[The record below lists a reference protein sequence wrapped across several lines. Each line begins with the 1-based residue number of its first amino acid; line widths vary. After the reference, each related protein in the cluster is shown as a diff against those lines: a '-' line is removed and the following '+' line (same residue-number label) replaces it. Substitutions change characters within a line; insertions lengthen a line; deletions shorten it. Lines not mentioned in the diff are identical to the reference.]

1 MSKILGVTTEEIMQ
15 WALEIAGQDRIP
27 VDSAIYVEGKAIRRV
42 LFGIDVSS
50 ADLELGKALG
60 VDLVMAHHPPDAL
73 VNFPQ
78 IFERHVELMVGAG
91 VPRQKAL
98 AAIEPM
104 TERWH
109 DRFHSAN
116 YDHVVS
122 VARLLKMPFMNI
134 HNPLDELGRQRMA
147 AAVAGIR
154 PTEPILNVIAAL
166 NTLDEIRHAPVR
178 PEVAVGSLEAAA
190 GRIMVVHGAGTNGG
204 YEIAREYFHH
214 GIGTVIYI
222 HLATEAKLKLRQE
235 REGNLIVVGHLP
247 GDLVGIEPFSQLMRQ
262 NGLDVIGFSGVA

>member
-1 MSKILGVTTEEIMQ
+1 MIGSNGVTTDEIMQ
-15 WALEIAGQDRIP
+15 WALEIAGQDQVP
-27 VDSAIYVEGKAIRRV
+27 VDSAIYVAGQNIRRV
-42 LFGIDVSS
+42 LFGIDVNA

-60 VDLVMAHHPPDAL
+60 VDLVMAHHPADAL

-78 IFERHVELMVGAG
+78 IFERHVELMVRAG
-91 VPRQKAL
+91 VPRERAWS
-98 AAIEPM
+98 AIEPM

-122 VARLLKMPFMNI
+122 VARLLQLPFMNI

-147 AAVAGIR
+147 AAVGGIL
-154 PTEPILNVIAAL
+154 PTEPIKNVVAAL
-166 NTLDEIRHAPVR
+166 HTLDEIRNAPVR

-190 GRIMVVHGAGTNGG
+190 GRIVVVHGAGTNGG
-204 YEIAREYFHH
+204 YEIAREYFNH

-222 HLATEAKLKLRQE
+222 HLATDAKLKLRQE
-235 REGNLIVVGHLP
+235 AAGNVIVVGHLP
-247 GDLVGIEPFSQLMRQ
+247 GDLVGIEPFSQLMRR
-262 NGLDVIGFSGVA
+262 NGLEVIGFSGIA